1 VSEIQL
7 CSIGEERDKEK
18 LTQIDAFGQPQA
30 AWRSGSHR
38 MRVACWDERGNTESA
53 LVLIPLIFLFLI
65 AMQLLLA
72 IGMRDADSMVAGD
85 QASVRAISGVFASAD
100 EEEVLSSPDRFSNI
114 ALLVTR
120 QSRKI
125 PQLVPGITQLLGR
138 DLVTDARGIAIIE
151 NTR

>member
-1 VSEIQL
+1 MRV
-7 CSIGEERDKEK
+7 
-18 LTQIDAFGQPQA
+18 DAFRQPHA
-30 AWRSGSHR
+30 ALVSGSHR
-38 MRVACWDERGNTESA
+38 IRLALWDERGNTESA

-72 IGMRDADSMVAGD
+72 IGMRDADSMIAGD

-114 ALLVTR
+114 ALLITR

-138 DLVTDARGIAIIE
+138 ELATDARGIAIIE